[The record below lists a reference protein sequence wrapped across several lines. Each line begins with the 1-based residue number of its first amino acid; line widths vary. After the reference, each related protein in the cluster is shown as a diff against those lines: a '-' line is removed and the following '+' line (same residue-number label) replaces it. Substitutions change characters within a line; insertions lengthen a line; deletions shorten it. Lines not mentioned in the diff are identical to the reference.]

1 MCSTGFRCAR
11 RSKSSC
17 AWYLGKNKGNQSVI
31 FTTIIKHFSSNQV
44 TVIFT
49 TIIKHFYSNQSQS
62 RLKSAFKYLI
72 IFTIWLYNYYVY
84 KMRKNTGASIT
95 EMWLPNKTIK
105 IHLNLFNLIID
116 QVKNNGTYVYYQSCT
131 ERKPRRSPSFW
142 FFSISGARSAT
153 ISFSISNAV
162 YISIVISCFSSS
174 IRSFPV
180 AARLILPI
188 LLAWSQEKE

>member
-84 KMRKNTGASIT
+84 KMRKNTGASPT
-95 EMWLPNKTIK
+95 EMWLPPMNKTIK

-116 QVKNNGTYVYYQSCT
+116 QVKETMEHKYITSHAQ
-131 ERKPRRSPSFW
+131 RKNQEAAQVSGSSPSQ
-142 FFSISGARSAT
+142 GLAPQL
-153 ISFSISNAV
+153 
-162 YISIVISCFSSS
+162 YQ
-174 IRSFPV
+174 FPSPMLYTY
-180 AARLILPI
+180 R
-188 LLAWSQEKE
+188 

>member
-31 FTTIIKHFSSNQV
+31 FTTIIKHFC
-44 TVIFT
+44 
-49 TIIKHFYSNQSQS
+49 SNQSHS
-62 RLKSAFKYLI
+62 RLKIAFRYLI
-72 IFTIWLYNYYVY
+72 IFTVWLYNNYIY
-84 KMRKNTGASIT
+84 KMRKNTGASPT
-95 EMWLPNKTIK
+95 EMWLPPMNKTIK

-188 LLAWSQEKE
+188 LLAWSQEKEE